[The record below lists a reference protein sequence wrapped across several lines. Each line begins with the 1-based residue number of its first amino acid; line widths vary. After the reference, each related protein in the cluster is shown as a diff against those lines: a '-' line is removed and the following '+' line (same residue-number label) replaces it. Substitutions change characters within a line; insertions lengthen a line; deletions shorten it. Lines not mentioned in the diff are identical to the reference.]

1 MAVPIRLR
9 GAILG
14 AIEWTVPSSNYSSA
28 LGSLAQDLTARFALT
43 ADNVRLLDQT
53 QRQVQRERLINQ
65 ISAQLTQQSD
75 VTQILQTAVRELG
88 QALSVSQTVI
98 EIDKEQT

>member
-1 MAVPIRLR
+1 M
-9 GAILG
+9 
-14 AIEWTVPSSNYSSA
+14 PSSNYSTA
-28 LGSLAQDLTARFALT
+28 LGTLAQDLTARFALT

-53 QRQVQRERLINQ
+53 QRQVQRERLINN

-88 QALSVSQTVI
+88 LALSVSQTVI